1 MKKLITIL
9 IVLILLQLSSISQ
22 TSNDSSLVSIPTYQL
37 KKAIN
42 LIEKGKV
49 VEQELSLSNQKIL
62 LLDESMRK
70 KDLIISEYSTKDSIS
85 MRAISSY
92 KSMVVN
98 LESSLVNAKSINTI
112 DKIQNRKQKLKKW
125 YSLIIG
131 VGIGYLIAK

>member
-1 MKKLITIL
+1 MKKLILTLTI
-9 IVLILLQLSSISQ
+9 LILLQLSSISQ
-22 TSNDSSLVSIPTYQL
+22 TSNDSSLVSIPSYQL

-70 KDLIISEYSTKDSIS
+70 KDLVIAEYSNKDSIS
-85 MRAISSY
+85 QRVISSY

-98 LESSLVNAKSINTI
+98 LESSLANAKAINTI

-125 YSLIIG
+125 YTLVI
-131 VGIGYLIAK
+131 GIGIGFLIAK

>member
-1 MKKLITIL
+1 MKKLILTLTI
-9 IVLILLQLSSISQ
+9 LILLQLSSISQ
-22 TSNDSSLVSIPTYQL
+22 TSNDSSLVSIPSYQL

-70 KDLIISEYSTKDSIS
+70 KDLVIAEYSTKDSIS
-85 MRAISSY
+85 QRVISSY

-98 LESSLVNAKSINTI
+98 LESSLANAKSINTI

-125 YSLIIG
+125 YTLVIG
-131 VGIGYLIAK
+131 VGIGFLIAK